1 MKRLFATAMLLVG
14 STLMSSQLMA
24 LGLGELKLD
33 SALNQPL
40 KAEIELV
47 DSAGLSEWEIKPVLA
62 SAEAFD
68 RYGVDRSYF
77 LTKIKFIVAGDK
89 IELSTREGVTEPFLN
104 FLVELNWPSGRVV
117 REYTVLLD
125 PPTFEQQSFQPVV
138 AAPSVTPSTGQVQRQ
153 NNSIVTPSTGVASR
167 QPAGSGA
174 EGTYTVQ
181 PNDTMWAIALAT
193 RPDASVSP
201 QQMMLAI
208 QQANPNAFIGGN
220 INRVKT
226 FEVLR
231 IPGADQ
237 VQGISRQVAV
247 NEMARQN
254 DELAGRAQ
262 LDATGRN
269 TSVAP
274 RATSDGRGEVRLVT
288 DAKQGA
294 NSAGA
299 SGDTEGQGNGRQEA
313 LENDLAIAL
322 ENLDKSRR
330 DNAELEDRLT
340 ALEEQ
345 IAALQRLVTLKND
358 QLASM
363 QAGAATAEAQ
373 QPVATVTP
381 EPKPEV
387 AAPAAVE
394 PAKTE
399 AQAAAQPEVAA
410 KPEAQQPVERKPAP
424 KRYVPPPP
432 SLIDTILQDPMMLGG
447 LVLAILL
454 LIALIYT
461 AIKRRLAGK
470 DDSDEAAKEQAA
482 IAAAV
487 EEVNAVNEPVDS
499 FDFDEPEQHDDPMD
513 FLNDDSAVDIST
525 ASLESEDELLV
536 EVEEHIAYG
545 RFDEARGLLKNA
557 IANEPVRGDLSLK
570 LLEVYAELDDAIAF
584 SEEEQRL
591 QTFGDD
597 FQVETAEAMRGRLT
611 SPIGAAGES
620 EVSLEDLDMEFQSG
634 LDDPAVAVPS
644 EDDVSVDTE
653 TTTNMDDGEDFAA
666 MLDQGLDFESAL
678 DQDDEQ
684 TTGSSEVELDF
695 SSDFA
700 TSDDNSLDFDLTS
713 MDDHDAEQQ
722 DAPSFQQTEEVEID
736 NLMEFELSDEMLE
749 LDNAEAAADNTESD
763 EVEADEN
770 SLDFDLGGLELPE
783 SELTSLDD
791 ELAEL
796 ESDVADEQS
805 LESLELDIDGLD
817 SVESLEVD
825 SDLEES
831 TDDLLELDLGEE
843 LAELESDL
851 DEAAGDELDLGDLA
865 ALDGAE
871 DSADGSAEE
880 SAEEGAASELPEELD
895 FNLDSELT
903 EESLSELEPD
913 AELAAELEA
922 FAEEHPVADAAED
935 SLESEIESEAVDLDL
950 SGAETES
957 LEEFTADDVDAAV
970 EEISESTYEN
980 VTEGVSESEIAE
992 IDFDSEEAADLS
1004 LPDLDSALDDFD
1016 PVSEVVETADVEAL
1030 ELDVTDTE
1038 ENSTEESASEDT
1050 DSAESEQPVVEDMA
1064 DLDDLLGG
1072 DGEFDLDSLDFEL
1085 DDLGNSDVEA
1095 PKLSQDDLNRVME
1108 WDSEDS
1114 DEAEVM
1120 DLADVMESDADA
1132 EPEAEEIPALEDIHE
1147 EESFDLETLDAGTDF
1162 ELTSE
1167 DTPDLEIPEL
1177 DALELDSSEDKLEA
1191 ELAAEDDIPELTD
1204 LPELDTV
1211 ETAEEL
1217 DADNISFTAAD
1228 AIDLDELA
1236 EAEDEF
1242 EYLAGTDASETK
1254 LDLARAYVDMGES
1267 ESARELLGEILQ
1279 EGNDKQKQEA
1289 QSLMDSLN

>member
-62 SAEAFD
+62 STEAFD

-77 LTKIKFIVAGDK
+77 LTKIKFNVAGDK

-138 AAPSVTPSTGQVQRQ
+138 AAPSVAPSTGQVQRQ

-330 DNAELEDRLT
+330 DNAELEDRLS

-394 PAKTE
+394 PAKAE

-410 KPEAQQPVERKPAP
+410 KPEVQQPVERKPAP

-447 LVLAILL
+447 LVHERIDQQVFRRVTLA
-454 LIALIYT
+454 
-461 AIKRRLAGK
+461 
-470 DDSDEAAKEQAA
+470 
-482 IAAAV
+482 V
-487 EEVNAVNEPVDS
+487 
-499 FDFDEPEQHDDPMD
+499 
-513 FLNDDSAVDIST
+513 
-525 ASLESEDELLV
+525 LLV
-536 EVEEHIAYG
+536 A
-545 RFDEARGLLKNA
+545 GLNLVRRA
-557 IANEPVRGDLSLK
+557 I
-570 LLEVYAELDDAIAF
+570 F
-584 SEEEQRL
+584 
-591 QTFGDD
+591 
-597 FQVETAEAMRGRLT
+597 
-611 SPIGAAGES
+611 
-620 EVSLEDLDMEFQSG
+620 
-634 LDDPAVAVPS
+634 
-644 EDDVSVDTE
+644 
-653 TTTNMDDGEDFAA
+653 
-666 MLDQGLDFESAL
+666 
-678 DQDDEQ
+678 
-684 TTGSSEVELDF
+684 
-695 SSDFA
+695 
-700 TSDDNSLDFDLTS
+700 
-713 MDDHDAEQQ
+713 
-722 DAPSFQQTEEVEID
+722 
-736 NLMEFELSDEMLE
+736 
-749 LDNAEAAADNTESD
+749 
-763 EVEADEN
+763 
-770 SLDFDLGGLELPE
+770 
-783 SELTSLDD
+783 
-791 ELAEL
+791 
-796 ESDVADEQS
+796 
-805 LESLELDIDGLD
+805 
-817 SVESLEVD
+817 
-825 SDLEES
+825 
-831 TDDLLELDLGEE
+831 
-843 LAELESDL
+843 
-851 DEAAGDELDLGDLA
+851 
-865 ALDGAE
+865 
-871 DSADGSAEE
+871 
-880 SAEEGAASELPEELD
+880 
-895 FNLDSELT
+895 
-903 EESLSELEPD
+903 
-913 AELAAELEA
+913 
-922 FAEEHPVADAAED
+922 
-935 SLESEIESEAVDLDL
+935 
-950 SGAETES
+950 
-957 LEEFTADDVDAAV
+957 
-970 EEISESTYEN
+970 
-980 VTEGVSESEIAE
+980 
-992 IDFDSEEAADLS
+992 
-1004 LPDLDSALDDFD
+1004 
-1016 PVSEVVETADVEAL
+1016 
-1030 ELDVTDTE
+1030 
-1038 ENSTEESASEDT
+1038 
-1050 DSAESEQPVVEDMA
+1050 
-1064 DLDDLLGG
+1064 
-1072 DGEFDLDSLDFEL
+1072 
-1085 DDLGNSDVEA
+1085 
-1095 PKLSQDDLNRVME
+1095 
-1108 WDSEDS
+1108 
-1114 DEAEVM
+1114 
-1120 DLADVMESDADA
+1120 
-1132 EPEAEEIPALEDIHE
+1132 
-1147 EESFDLETLDAGTDF
+1147 
-1162 ELTSE
+1162 
-1167 DTPDLEIPEL
+1167 
-1177 DALELDSSEDKLEA
+1177 
-1191 ELAAEDDIPELTD
+1191 
-1204 LPELDTV
+1204 
-1211 ETAEEL
+1211 
-1217 DADNISFTAAD
+1217 
-1228 AIDLDELA
+1228 
-1236 EAEDEF
+1236 
-1242 EYLAGTDASETK
+1242 
-1254 LDLARAYVDMGES
+1254 
-1267 ESARELLGEILQ
+1267 
-1279 EGNDKQKQEA
+1279 
-1289 QSLMDSLN
+1289 